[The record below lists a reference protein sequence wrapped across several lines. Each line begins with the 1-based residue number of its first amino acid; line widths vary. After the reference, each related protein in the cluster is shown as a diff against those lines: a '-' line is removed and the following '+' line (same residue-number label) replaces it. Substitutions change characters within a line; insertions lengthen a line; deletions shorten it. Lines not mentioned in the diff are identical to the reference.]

1 MKKIIFLL
9 FIHIC
14 TFSQTAFHNFGNVQM
29 HTSAEIG
36 LHTNLVNDGNFD
48 SNLGFTGFYSENEIL
63 TVSGDNKAVFN
74 NVDVDVINNLE
85 LYTAMGVTNDFLFI
99 NGKIITPRTDI
110 DVSLDFINF
119 DVYAGEGDLTHVDG
133 YTSII
138 GNEEFIFPI
147 GDDNRFRPMITPI
160 QDENTFL
167 KGAYFYEDP
176 NTPNTFS
183 TNFITSQRSFEIK
196 NVSSYEFWDLNGDTN
211 TNVTLTWDNLS
222 NIEII
227 SPDFKD
233 LIIVGWS
240 KQNNRWDNLGN
251 TGTTGDFNSGSIKSS
266 SFIPNDYEVITFG
279 NLRGEIDNN
288 YYISPNGDEYS
299 EFLIFEELEF
309 FSNSELLIFNRWG
322 VLVFSASNYENNFN
336 GISQVTNTI
345 LKERGLPVGTYF
357 YELKYG
363 DNNLNKFKKGWVYI
377 HR

>member
-1 MKKIIFLL
+1 
-9 FIHIC
+9 
-14 TFSQTAFHNFGNVQM
+14 M
-29 HTSAEIG
+29 HTGAEIG

-48 SNLGFTGFYSENEIL
+48 SNLGFTGFYSENETL
-63 TVSGDNKAVFN
+63 TVSGDNRAVFN

-85 LYTAMGVTNDFLFI
+85 LYTAMGVTNDLLFI
-99 NGKIITPRTDI
+99 DGKIITPRTDI

-138 GNEEFIFPI
+138 GSEEFIFPI
-147 GDDNRFRPMITPI
+147 GDDNRFRPMITPP

-176 NTPNTFS
+176 NSSNTFA

-196 NVSSYEFWDLNGDTN
+196 NVSSYEFWDLNGGAN

-227 SPDFKD
+227 SPDFND
-233 LIIVGWS
+233 LIVVGWS

-251 TGTTGDFNSGSIKSS
+251 TGATGDFNSGTIKSG

-279 NLRGEIDNN
+279 NLRGEVDNN

-299 EFLIFEELEF
+299 EFLVFEELEF
-309 FSNSELLIFNRWG
+309 YSNSELMIFNRWG
-322 VLVFSASNYENNFN
+322 NIVFSATNYENNFK
-336 GISQVTNTI
+336 GISQAYTT
-345 LKERGLPVGTYF
+345 KDKDKGLPVGTYF

-363 DNNLNKFKKGWVYI
+363 NNNLNKFKKGWVYI